1 MSAAENL
8 HRNLSYDNTLIG
20 VVFSVVLIMID
31 EPFQNS
37 NTINE
42 CENSYLVKK
51 VLKQELGICTCR
63 MKCFLQRNLLPK
75 QKTST
80 NFRVDEN

>member
-31 EPFQNS
+31 ESFQNS

-42 CENSYLVKK
+42 CENSYLAKK
-51 VLKQELGICTCR
+51 SIKARAWNIY
-63 MKCFLQRNLLPK
+63 MY
-75 QKTST
+75 
-80 NFRVDEN
+80 DEMLFAKKLAFQAKNIHKL

>member
-31 EPFQNS
+31 ESFQNS

-42 CENSYLVKK
+42 CENSYRVKK
-51 VLKQELGICTCR
+51 GLKLEFGICT
-63 MKCFLQRNLLPK
+63 F
-75 QKTST
+75 
-80 NFRVDEN
+80 VG